1 MRKKILCI
9 YKNLKQIELNNHKI
23 GNNQPPFIIA
33 EAGINHNGNL
43 EKALKMIEV
52 AKKAGAD
59 AIKFQTFKAEEFISD
74 PNQTYTY
81 RSQGKEITE
90 SMIEMFKQCEFAR
103 EEWFK
108 IKKKCDDEKIL
119 FLSSPLNKSDLDLLL
134 EIGISAIK
142 IPSMN
147 LTDLPL
153 LKTCSKTNLPII
165 LSCGM
170 SNLSEIHDA
179 LEAIGAL
186 DDYPTIL
193 LLTTSQYPTP
203 PEDVNLLKLRTLSK
217 EFPFLPIGFSDHTQ
231 GPLAS
236 ALAVTFGACVFE
248 KHFTLD
254 HELPGPDHWFSEN
267 PTGLV
272 KWVDSIRKSFIIL
285 GNDIIQPT
293 EAEIKMKI
301 LARKSIVAI
310 RDIQEGEVL
319 DYTNL
324 GIKRPGDGLPP
335 SLIEDIIG
343 KKTTKVIIKGSK
355 LERKDFK

>member
-1 MRKKILCI
+1 MKDIKISN
-9 YKNLKQIELNNHKI
+9 YNI
-23 GNNQPPFIIA
+23 GKTYPPFIIA
-33 EAGINHNGNL
+33 ETGINHNGEL
-43 EKALKMIEV
+43 KKALEMIKI
-52 AKKAGAD
+52 ARKAGAN
-59 AIKFQTFKAEEFISD
+59 AVKFQTFKAEEFIADS
-74 PNQTYTY
+74 NQTYTY
-81 RSQGKEITE
+81 KSQGKEITE
-90 SMIEMFKQCEFAR
+90 SMLEMVKRYELS
-103 EEWFK
+103 EDEWYQ

-254 HELPGPDHWFSEN
+254 HNLPGPDHWFSEEPGGLLSWINAIKTVHIMMGN
-267 PTGLV
+267 PIV
-272 KWVDSIRKSFIIL
+272 
-285 GNDIIQPT
+285 QPT
-293 EAEIKMKI
+293 EKEKKNKKDF
-301 LARKSIVAI
+301 RKVIVAGQHI
-310 RDIQEGEVL
+310 KSGEILNSKNITFKRVKGGKGLSPVFYEKIQ
-319 DYTNL
+319 
-324 GIKRPGDGLPP
+324 
-335 SLIEDIIG
+335 G
-343 KKTTKVIIKGSK
+343 KKASK
-355 LERKDFK
+355 DYLKDTPIEE